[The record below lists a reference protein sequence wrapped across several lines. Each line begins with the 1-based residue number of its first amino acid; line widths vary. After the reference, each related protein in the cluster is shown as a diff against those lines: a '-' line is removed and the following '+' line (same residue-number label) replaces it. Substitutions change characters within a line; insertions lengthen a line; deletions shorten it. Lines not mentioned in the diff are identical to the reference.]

1 MIVFRS
7 VAHGPT
13 TLEGRIV
20 HRVLDKPKRLGYNT
34 LVVTIRTTDAEID
47 AAIARVRTQENERPR
62 AVEAHYNRADDKF
75 FIALAPCVAIVIP
88 RAYLQGLENAS
99 PAQAAEVELDEVGS
113 GLHWPALDVDHYIP
127 GILAGVLGTRRW
139 MSELGRKGG
148 IVRSAAKTAAGRANG
163 LKGGRPQRSTRAVA
177 GSALAVQRRSKRR
190 TRVAA
195 RRLRSRSR

>member
-1 MIVFRS
+1 M
-7 VAHGPT
+7 
-13 TLEGRIV
+13 TLHQV
-20 HRVLDKPKRLGYNT
+20 
-34 LVVTIRTTDAEID
+34 RTTDAEID
-47 AAIARVRTQENERPR
+47 AAIARARTQGNEHPR
-62 AVEAHYNRADDKF
+62 AVEAHYRKADDKF
-75 FIALAPCVAIVIP
+75 FITLASGVAIVIP
-88 RAYLQGLENAS
+88 RAYLQGLANAS

-148 IVRSAAKTAAGRANG
+148 IVRSAAKTAAARANG

-195 RRLRSRSR
+195 RRLRSRAR